1 MLGLH
6 IRFARW
12 YIFKQK
18 IPIWVNFGGSCI
30 GRCWYI
36 LWPFG
41 IFTAI
46 WYILWPFGIFY
57 GHLVYIY
64 FPVRCNKKNL
74 ATLLHICMYVCMYVC
89 TNLQRMIKFFCTPQ
103 WALSG
108 EVKQFH
114 GVVIF
119 GFICCTLPTAATDQ
133 GRNQNR
139 PWGQT

>member
-1 MLGLH
+1 M
-6 IRFARW
+6 
-12 YIFKQK
+12 
-18 IPIWVNFGGSCI
+18 
-30 GRCWYI
+30 
-36 LWPFG
+36 
-41 IFTAI
+41 AI
-46 WYILWPFGIFY
+46 WYIY
-57 GHLVYIY
+57 SHLVYFVAIWNILWSFGIHI
-64 FPVRCNKKNL
+64 FPG
-74 ATLLHICMYVCMYVC
+74 TLQQEKSGNPVTYMYVCMYVC